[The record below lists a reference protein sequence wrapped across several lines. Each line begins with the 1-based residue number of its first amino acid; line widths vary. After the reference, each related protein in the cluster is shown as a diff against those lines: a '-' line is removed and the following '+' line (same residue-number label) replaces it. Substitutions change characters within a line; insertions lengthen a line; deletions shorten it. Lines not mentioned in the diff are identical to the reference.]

1 MQKLIITGVAG
12 VLIGAVAFSTKP
24 SISQSQAPTPTPTTE
39 PATPLRQAQGEKT
52 RRLTIS
58 ISVAAMA
65 DLKVSEGQTLQTGD
79 TIADRALDR
88 QRLEAQKAQLTLS
101 LARLQTATIRP
112 PQSPAA
118 PAPIAALPNPSFLE
132 AQAQVEK
139 SKADVDSISAT
150 ITNKKAEIDYLG
162 TLPNLNPIVLD
173 HERAKLA
180 ELEQQHTATVRDY
193 QLAMGKLSTAQEG
206 RDYQEYQHSL
216 SQADRTEAQNR
227 NGLEY
232 QRQVADFEQRHRDR
246 DFQISQTQLK
256 LNEIDNQLATL
267 SAVRAPQPGKIRR
280 IKWLGQSA
288 DGRLNAELTFIPDRS
303 GAGRPTALSNQPTP
317 MPQPTQPS
325 GDRPQSGVE
334 DD

>member
-1 MQKLIITGVAG
+1 MQKLIIIGIVG
-12 VLIGAVAFSTKP
+12 VLIGATAFSTKP
-24 SISQSQAPTPTPTTE
+24 SISQSPQPNPTPSPTE
-39 PATPLRQAQGEKT
+39 PTPKT
-52 RRLTIS
+52 RRLTIAV
-58 ISVAAMA
+58 SVAAMS
-65 DLKVSEGQTLQTGD
+65 DLKVTEGQTLQAGD
-79 TIADRALDR
+79 TIADRVIDR

-101 LARLQTATIRP
+101 LARLQTATISL

-118 PAPIAALPNPSFLE
+118 TAPIAALPNPSFLE
-132 AQAQVEK
+132 PQAQVEK

-180 ELEQQHTATVRDY
+180 ALEQQHTATVRDY

-216 SQADRTEAQNR
+216 SQADRTVAQNR

-256 LNEIDNQLATL
+256 LNEIDNQLATIA
-267 SAVRAPQPGKIRR
+267 AVRAPQPGKIRR

-288 DGRLNAELTFIPDRS
+288 DGRLNAELTFIPERDRP
-303 GAGRPTALSNQPTP
+303 GAGRPTALPNQPTP
-317 MPQPTQPS
+317 MPHPTELIPNQVSPATDIAS
-325 GDRPQSGVE
+325 
-334 DD
+334 

>member
-1 MQKLIITGVAG
+1 MQELIITGIVG
-12 VLIGAVAFSTKP
+12 VLIGAAAFSTKP
-24 SISQSQAPTPTPTTE
+24 SISQSPQITPSPQPTE
-39 PATPLRQAQGEKT
+39 PKS
-52 RRLTIS
+52 RRLTIA
-58 ISVAAMA
+58 ISVSAMS
-65 DLKVSEGQTLQTGD
+65 DLKVTEGQTLQTGD
-79 TIADRALDR
+79 TIADRALDL
-88 QRLEAQKAQLTLS
+88 QRLEAQKAQLILT
-101 LARLQTATIRP
+101 LARLQTATISP

-118 PAPIAALPNPSFLE
+118 PALIAALPNPSFLE

-139 SKADVDSISAT
+139 SKADVESTSAT
-150 ITNKKAEIDYLG
+150 ITNKQAEIDYLAK
-162 TLPNLNPIVLD
+162 LPNLNPIVLD

-180 ELEQQHTATVRDY
+180 ELEQQHTATIRDY

-216 SQADRTEAQNR
+216 SQADRTAAQNR

-246 DFQISQTQLK
+246 EFQLSQTQLK
-256 LNEIDNQLATL
+256 LNEIDNQLATI
-267 SAVRAPQPGKIRR
+267 AAIRAPQPGKVRR

-288 DGRLNAELTFIPDRS
+288 DGRLNAELTFIPERP
-303 GAGRPTALSNQPTP
+303 GRAAALSNQPTP

-325 GDRPQSGVE
+325 GDRPESGTE

>member
-1 MQKLIITGVAG
+1 MQKLIITGIVG
-12 VLIGAVAFSTKP
+12 VLIGATAFSTKP
-24 SISQSQAPTPTPTTE
+24 SISQSPQPSPTPTIE

-52 RRLTIS
+52 RRLTIA

-101 LARLQTATIRP
+101 LARLQTATISP
-112 PQSPAA
+112 PQARAA
-118 PAPIAALPNPSFLE
+118 TAPIAALPNPSFLE
-132 AQAQVEK
+132 PQAQVEK

-150 ITNKKAEIDYLG
+150 VTNKKAEIDYLG

-180 ELEQQHTATVRDY
+180 ALEQQHTATVRDY

-216 SQADRTEAQNR
+216 SQADRTAAQNR

-288 DGRLNAELTFIPDRS
+288 DGRLNAELTFIPERS
-303 GAGRPTALSNQPTP
+303 GAGRATALSNQPTP
-317 MPQPTQPS
+317 MPHPTEPS
-325 GDRPQSGVE
+325 RDRPQSGVE

>member
-1 MQKLIITGVAG
+1 MQNLALTGIAG
-12 VLIGAVAFSTKP
+12 ILIGAISFSSKP
-24 SISQSQAPTPTPTTE
+24 SISQSPAPTPSPKIE
-39 PATPLRQAQGEKT
+39 PAAKT
-52 RRLTIS
+52 RRLTIA
-58 ISVAAMA
+58 ISVSAMS
-65 DLKVSEGQTLQTGD
+65 DLKVTEGQTLQTGD

-88 QRLEAQKAQLTLS
+88 QRLEAQKAQLILT
-101 LARLQTATIRP
+101 LARLQTATISP
-112 PQSPAA
+112 PQAPAA

-139 SKADVDSISAT
+139 SKADVDSTSAT

-180 ELEQQHTATVRDY
+180 ELEQQHTATIRDY

-246 DFQISQTQLK
+246 EFQLSQTQLK
-256 LNEIDNQLATL
+256 LNEIDNQLATIA
-267 SAVRAPQPGKIRR
+267 AVRAPQPGKIRR

-288 DGRLNAELTFIPDRS
+288 DGRLNAELTFIPDRERP
-303 GAGRPTALSNQPTP
+303 GPGRPIALSEQPAP

-325 GDRPQSGVE
+325 GDRPESGAG

>member
-1 MQKLIITGVAG
+1 M
-12 VLIGAVAFSTKP
+12 S
-24 SISQSQAPTPTPTTE
+24 
-39 PATPLRQAQGEKT
+39 
-52 RRLTIS
+52 
-58 ISVAAMA
+58 
-65 DLKVSEGQTLQTGD
+65 DLKVTEGQTLQTGD
-79 TIADRALDR
+79 TIADRMIDR

-101 LARLQTATIRP
+101 LARLQTATISP

-118 PAPIAALPNPSFLE
+118 TAPIAALPNPSFLE
-132 AQAQVEK
+132 PQAQVEK

-180 ELEQQHTATVRDY
+180 ALEQQHTATVRDY

-216 SQADRTEAQNR
+216 SQADRTAAQNR

-256 LNEIDNQLATL
+256 LNEIDNQLASL
-267 SAVRAPQPGKIRR
+267 SAVRAPQPGKVRR

-288 DGRLNAELTFIPDRS
+288 DGRLNAELTFIPDRP
-303 GAGRPTALSNQPTP
+303 GRPTALPNQPTP
-317 MPQPTQPS
+317 MPHPTEPS
-325 GDRPQSGVE
+325 RDRPQSGVE